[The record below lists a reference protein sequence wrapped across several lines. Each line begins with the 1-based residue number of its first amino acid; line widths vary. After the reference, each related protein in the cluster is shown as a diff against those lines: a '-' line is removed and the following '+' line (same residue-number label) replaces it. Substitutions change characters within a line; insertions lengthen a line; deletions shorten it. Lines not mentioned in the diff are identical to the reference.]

1 MLVKLDSSIG
11 LAKTNRGR
19 NQSRKPQIHF
29 YLGESQRPAPAGHA
43 TCARGSRDLRPT
55 VADYLPKKIGNNKTN
70 AEIRRKQ

>member
-43 TCARGSRDLRPT
+43 TCARGSRDLRPRVT
-55 VADYLPKKIGNNKTN
+55 
-70 AEIRRKQ
+70 